1 MLYGECTPD
10 ENQYDYLIEVMMMAI
25 FETWLTSDLKRMV
38 QVQPLSGVVFTADNA
53 GNLIGVEVLDGGK
66 PANISG
72 GVVGWAIRSDG
83 KTVMIN
89 GTLSGNKASIVLPA
103 SAYVVPGAISIVIK
117 VGTMTVGAC
126 TGYVYQ
132 SSTDTIVDPGHVIPS
147 LDELL
152 AHINDAIQAA
162 DNANNAATN
171 ANAKAS
177 AAESAAA
184 SANSAASSANTAADN
199 ANTKAG
205 LANTAAT
212 NANTK
217 AAAAESAA
225 NRTNAAITK
234 IDDMTVAAS
243 GLASGSSPTATI
255 SEISGHKHIAFGIP
269 KGDKG
274 DKGDTGDA
282 FHIVKTY
289 PSVAAMEA
297 DYAGTDVK
305 IGDYVMVV
313 SDVEDPDNAKVYIKG
328 SSAWGFVV
336 DMSGATGLKGDKGD
350 TGPQGPKGDKGD
362 TGDQGPKGDTG
373 DTGPQGPKG
382 DTGET
387 GSQGPKGDTG
397 DTGPQG
403 PKGDTGE
410 TGPQGPKGDPGPGGG
425 IDVSYDEEEDVIS
438 VQVLNEESEEETEEE
453 PENEVTE

>member
-1 MLYGECTPD
+1 
-10 ENQYDYLIEVMMMAI
+10 MMAR

-147 LDELL
+147 LAELL

-184 SANSAASSANTAADN
+184 SADRKSTRLNSS
-199 ANTKAG
+199 
-205 LANTAAT
+205 
-212 NANTK
+212 
-217 AAAAESAA
+217 
-225 NRTNAAITK
+225 
-234 IDDMTVAAS
+234 
-243 GLASGSSPTATI
+243 
-255 SEISGHKHIAFGIP
+255 H
-269 KGDKG
+269 
-274 DKGDTGDA
+274 
-282 FHIVKTY
+282 
-289 PSVAAMEA
+289 
-297 DYAGTDVK
+297 
-305 IGDYVMVV
+305 
-313 SDVEDPDNAKVYIKG
+313 
-328 SSAWGFVV
+328 
-336 DMSGATGLKGDKGD
+336 
-350 TGPQGPKGDKGD
+350 
-362 TGDQGPKGDTG
+362 
-373 DTGPQGPKG
+373 
-382 DTGET
+382 
-387 GSQGPKGDTG
+387 
-397 DTGPQG
+397 
-403 PKGDTGE
+403 
-410 TGPQGPKGDPGPGGG
+410 
-425 IDVSYDEEEDVIS
+425 
-438 VQVLNEESEEETEEE
+438 
-453 PENEVTE
+453 